1 MHRDVFT
8 LYAEI
13 IELIEKPLVP
23 MGDMGTNVEGQSFDF
38 PDADLGKTSFRA
50 IIDLGLL
57 DVEESHIE
65 PVDKELKFVGA
76 SSDMLVVDLG
86 QNRKKHKVGETL
98 EFQLDYMGTLRI
110 INSRYI
116 EKKVD

>member
-1 MHRDVFT
+1 
-8 LYAEI
+8 
-13 IELIEKPLVP
+13 
-23 MGDMGTNVEGQSFDF
+23 MGTNVDGQSFEF
-38 PDADLGKTSFRA
+38 PEEEIGKTSYRA

-65 PVDKELKFVGA
+65 PADKTLNFVGA

-86 QNRKKHKVGETL
+86 QNQKNYKVGDTI
-98 EFQLDYMGTLRI
+98 EFHLDYMGTLRI

-116 EKKVD
+116 EKKVI